1 MYIKLA
7 FQYIK
12 KNLSRSLSII
22 LSISIGIAIILG
34 AGVINENV
42 EKADIE
48 GLRYELGNYHI
59 KINNIDKE
67 TIKNI
72 DKEKNIEYTAIE
84 QPQDGSNYKG
94 QLLNITGINKNYLNI
109 SKSKLM
115 SGRMPQ
121 NANEILAEKWVLQN
135 LGLKGE
141 VGEKISLDLNG
152 KKKKETF
159 TVVGIIS
166 DRVYEKSIGIME
178 ILTKV
183 NPNKEVN
190 LYMKVNENTEEG
202 INSTINNIIKKNNIK
217 KEDVRRNTMLINSI
231 AKSEKYDNKLL
242 ILFSIMIL
250 FLIFIVYS
258 IYNISIIQR
267 LSEYG
272 MLRAIGGNKSQV
284 FKLTFY
290 ELLILSLISLPLG
303 MLIGIVG
310 SKAIGVYVC
319 STIAENS
326 FEIAN
331 IVISKNPIIMSLIF
345 IIIMI
350 IVLCYIVSKKINKI
364 PIIDSINK
372 NSSKSKIKNSIFNLK
387 ASKKLSVEKVIAINN
402 ILVNKKTFIVTVISI
417 ALGGTMF
424 ILSNFVMTLKS
435 EDTRLLLEIN
445 TNINSDFK
453 IEQTSVD
460 YSKGISADE
469 LKKIERIEGIKKV
482 EPYKVNY
489 VSIYDIPKY
498 KISYPEYFDFVNQNS
513 SFVKLIDGIAKEDND
528 GKYSIKGSFFGYK
541 NKTIEELDDFLIEG
555 KIDVRSLNNGDGV
568 ILKIPKE
575 GSGHKVVDI
584 NIGDKIKI
592 KIPKNMISSEES
604 IKFPN
609 NIDYIEKEL
618 TVSGIVSRI
627 YNQNVY
633 FSREGIDVIASD
645 KVFSEI
651 TGVDKYKFVNIDCNK
666 DANIKNIEDELYKIT
681 KDNLGCNLR
690 NLSKEVKNLQKN
702 ISYKNMILNGMTLI
716 LLIMSFFNIFNN
728 ISYNLIS
735 RKSEFDT
742 LKAIGLSNKKLKN
755 MVIYEGLVYSI
766 VSSILVILLSL
777 AGQYLL
783 YYKYFKKILINPTWF
798 INWKL
803 YIAVVIVSIA
813 IGILSIYIP
822 FRIIRNDKK

>member
-12 KNLSRSLSII
+12 KNISRSISII
-22 LSISIGIAIILG
+22 LSISIGIAIILC
-34 AGVINENV
+34 AGVINENI

-48 GLRYELGNYHI
+48 GLRYELGDYHL
-59 KINNIDKE
+59 K
-67 TIKNI
+67 IKNI
-72 DKEKNIEYTAIE
+72 DKEKNIEYTAIG
-84 QPQDGSNYKG
+84 QFIDGSKYNE
-94 QLLNITGINKNYLNI
+94 QLLNITGIDNNYLKI
-109 SKSKLM
+109 SNSKLI

-121 NANEILAEKWVLQN
+121 TSNEIVAEKWVLQN
-135 LGLKGE
+135 LGLEGE
-141 VGEKISLDLNG
+141 VGEKISLDLNE

-166 DRVYEKSIGIME
+166 DRVYEKSTAIME
-178 ILTKV
+178 ALTKV
-183 NPNKEVN
+183 NSNQRVD
-190 LYMKVNENTEEG
+190 LYVKVNENTKEG
-202 INSTINNIIKKNNIK
+202 INSTINNIIQKNNIK
-217 KEDVRRNTMLINSI
+217 KEDVSKNTMLINSI
-231 AKSEKYDNKLL
+231 AKSEKYDSKLL
-242 ILFSIMIL
+242 ILFFIMIV

-258 IYNISIIQR
+258 IYNISMIQR

-272 MLRAIGGNKSQV
+272 MLRAIGGNKSQI

-290 ELLILSLISLPLG
+290 ELLILSVISLPLG
-303 MLIGIVG
+303 ILIGVIG
-310 SKAIGVYVC
+310 AKTIGVYACRVI
-319 STIAENS
+319 SEGIFMS
-326 FEIAN
+326 SD
-331 IVISKNPIIMSLIF
+331 IVISKGSVIASLISIILM
-345 IIIMI
+345 IIILC
-350 IVLCYIVSKKINKI
+350 IVVSKKITKI
-364 PIIDSINK
+364 PIIVAINK
-372 NSSKSKIKNSIFNLK
+372 NRGENKIKNSIFNLK
-387 ASKKLSVEKVIAINN
+387 SDKNIAIEKIIAINN

-424 ILSNFVMTLKS
+424 ILSNFTMILKNEDEKTL
-435 EDTRLLLEIN
+435 LAVN
-445 TNINSDFK
+445 TNLNSDFK
-453 IEQTSVD
+453 IEQQSVD
-460 YSKGISADE
+460 YSKGISNDE
-469 LKKIERIEGIKKV
+469 LEEIERIEGIKSV

-489 VSIYDIPKY
+489 VSIYDIPKD
-498 KISYPEYFDFVNQNS
+498 KITVPEYFDFVNEYAFNKTFGGVS
-513 SFVKLIDGIAKEDND
+513 KEDND
-528 GKYSIKGSFFGYK
+528 GKYSIKGSFYGYK
-541 NKTIEELDDFLIEG
+541 DKTLKELNDFLIEG
-555 KIDVRSLNNGDGV
+555 KIDVKSLNNGDNV

-584 NIGDKIKI
+584 NVGDKIKI
-592 KIPKNMISSEES
+592 KIPKNMLSSEES
-604 IKFPN
+604 IKFPS

-618 TVSGIVSRI
+618 TVSGIVSRV

-633 FSREGIDVIASD
+633 FPDDSIDVIVSD
-645 KVFSEI
+645 KIFSEI
-651 TGVDKYKFVNIDCNK
+651 TGVDKYKFVNINCNK
-666 DANIKNIEDELYKIT
+666 DANIKNIEDELYKII

-690 NLSKEVKNLQKN
+690 NLSKEIKNSQKN
-702 ISYKNMILNGMTLI
+702 ILYKNMILNGMTLI
-716 LLIMSFFNIFNN
+716 LLIMSSFNIFNN

-777 AGQYLL
+777 TGQYLL

-803 YIAVVIVSIA
+803 YIVVVIVSIA

>member
-12 KNLSRSLSII
+12 KNISRSISII
-22 LSISIGIAIILG
+22 LSISIGIAIILC
-34 AGVINENV
+34 AGVINENI

-48 GLRYELGNYHI
+48 GLRYELGDYHLKI
-59 KINNIDKE
+59 KNIDKE
-67 TIKNI
+67 KIKNI
-72 DKEKNIEYTAIE
+72 DKEKNIEYTAIG
-84 QPQDGSNYKG
+84 QFIDGSKYNE
-94 QLLNITGINKNYLNI
+94 QLLNITGIDNNYLKI
-109 SKSKLM
+109 SNSKLI

-121 NANEILAEKWVLQN
+121 TSNEIVAEKWVLQN
-135 LGLKGE
+135 LGLEGE
-141 VGEKISLDLNG
+141 VGEKISLDLNE

-166 DRVYEKSIGIME
+166 DRVYEKSTAIME
-178 ILTKV
+178 ALTKV
-183 NPNKEVN
+183 NSNQRVD
-190 LYMKVNENTEEG
+190 LYVKVNENTKEG
-202 INSTINNIIKKNNIK
+202 INSTINNIIQKNNIK
-217 KEDVRRNTMLINSI
+217 KEDVSKNTMLINSI
-231 AKSEKYDNKLL
+231 AKSEKYDSKLL
-242 ILFSIMIL
+242 ILFFIMIV

-258 IYNISIIQR
+258 IYNISMIQR

-272 MLRAIGGNKSQV
+272 MLRAIGGNKSQI

-290 ELLILSLISLPLG
+290 ELLILSVISLPLG
-303 MLIGIVG
+303 ILIGVIG
-310 SKAIGVYVC
+310 AKTIGVYACRVI
-319 STIAENS
+319 SEGIFMS
-326 FEIAN
+326 SD
-331 IVISKNPIIMSLIF
+331 IVISKGSVIASLISIILM
-345 IIIMI
+345 IIILC
-350 IVLCYIVSKKINKI
+350 IVVSKKITKI
-364 PIIDSINK
+364 PIIVAINK
-372 NSSKSKIKNSIFNLK
+372 NRGENKIKNSIFNLK
-387 ASKKLSVEKVIAINN
+387 SDKNIAIEKIIAINN

-424 ILSNFVMTLKS
+424 ILSNFTMILKNEDEKTL
-435 EDTRLLLEIN
+435 LAVN
-445 TNINSDFK
+445 TNLNSDFK
-453 IEQTSVD
+453 IEQQSVD
-460 YSKGISADE
+460 YSKGISNDE
-469 LKKIERIEGIKKV
+469 LEEIERIEGIKSV

-489 VSIYDIPKY
+489 VSIYDIPKD
-498 KISYPEYFDFVNQNS
+498 KITVPEYFDFVNEYAFNKTFGGVS
-513 SFVKLIDGIAKEDND
+513 KEDND
-528 GKYSIKGSFFGYK
+528 GKYSIKGSFYGYK
-541 NKTIEELDDFLIEG
+541 DKTLKELNDFLIEG
-555 KIDVRSLNNGDGV
+555 KIDVKSLNNGDNV

-584 NIGDKIKI
+584 NVGDKIKI
-592 KIPKNMISSEES
+592 KIPKNMLSSEES
-604 IKFPN
+604 IKFPS

-618 TVSGIVSRI
+618 TVSGIVSRV

-633 FSREGIDVIASD
+633 FPDDSIDVIVSD
-645 KVFSEI
+645 KIFSEI
-651 TGVDKYKFVNIDCNK
+651 TGVDKYKFVNINCNK
-666 DANIKNIEDELYKIT
+666 DANIKNIEDELYKII

-690 NLSKEVKNLQKN
+690 NLSKEIKNSQKN
-702 ISYKNMILNGMTLI
+702 ILYKNMILNGMTLI
-716 LLIMSFFNIFNN
+716 LLIMSSFNIFNN

-777 AGQYLL
+777 TGQYLL
-783 YYKYFKKILINPTWF
+783 YYKYFKKILISPTWF

>member
-12 KNLSRSLSII
+12 KNISRSMSII
-22 LSISIGIAIILG
+22 LSISIGIAIILC
-34 AGVINENV
+34 AGVINENI

-48 GLRYELGNYHI
+48 GLRYELGDYHLKI
-59 KINNIDKE
+59 KNIDKE

-72 DKEKNIEYTAIE
+72 NKEKNIEYTAIE
-84 QPQDGSNYKG
+84 QSQDGSNYKG

-115 SGRMPQ
+115 LGRMPQ
-121 NANEILAEKWVLQN
+121 NTNEIVAEKWVLKN
-135 LGLKGE
+135 VGLKGE

-166 DRVYEKSIGIME
+166 DRVYEKSTAIME
-178 ILTKV
+178 ALTKV
-183 NPNKEVN
+183 NSNQSVD
-190 LYMKVNENTEEG
+190 LYIKVNENTKEG
-202 INSTINNIIKKNNIK
+202 INATINNIIKKNNIK
-217 KEDVRRNTMLINSI
+217 KEDVSKNTMLINSI
-231 AKSEKYDNKLL
+231 AKSEKYDSKLL
-242 ILFSIMIL
+242 ILFSIMIV

-272 MLRAIGGNKSQV
+272 MLRAVGGSKSQI

-310 SKAIGVYVC
+310 SKAIGEYVC
-319 STIAENS
+319 RVISEGIFMS
-326 FEIAN
+326 SD
-331 IVISKNPIIMSLIF
+331 IVISKGSVIASLISIILM
-345 IIIMI
+345 IIILC
-350 IVLCYIVSKKINKI
+350 IVVSKKITKI
-364 PIIDSINK
+364 PIIVAINK
-372 NSSKSKIKNSIFNLK
+372 NRGKNKIKNSIFNLK
-387 ASKKLSVEKVIAINN
+387 SDKNIAIEKIIAINN

-424 ILSNFVMTLKS
+424 ILSNFTMILKNEDEKTL
-435 EDTRLLLEIN
+435 LAVN
-445 TNINSDFK
+445 TNLNSDFK
-453 IEQTSVD
+453 IEQQSVD
-460 YSKGISADE
+460 YSKGISNDE
-469 LKKIERIEGIKKV
+469 LEEIERIEGIKSV

-489 VSIYDIPKY
+489 VSIYNIPKD
-498 KISYPEYFDFVNQNS
+498 KITVPEYFEFVNEYA
-513 SFVKLIDGIAKEDND
+513 FYKTFGGISKEYND
-528 GKYSIKGSFFGYK
+528 GKYSIKGNFYGYK
-541 NKTIEELDDFLIEG
+541 DKTLKELKDFLIEG
-555 KIDVRSLNNGDGV
+555 KIDVKSLNNGDNV

-584 NIGDKIKI
+584 NVGDKIKI
-592 KIPKNMISSEES
+592 KIPKNMLSSEES
-604 IKFPN
+604 VKFPS

-618 TVSGIVSRI
+618 KVSGIVSRV
-627 YNQNVY
+627 YNENVY
-633 FSREGIDVIASD
+633 FPEDGVDVIVSD
-645 KVFSEI
+645 KIFSEI
-651 TGVDKYKFVNIDCNK
+651 TGVDKYKFVNINCNK
-666 DANIKNIEDELYKIT
+666 DANIKNIEDELYKII

-690 NLSKEVKNLQKN
+690 NLSKEVKNSQKN
-702 ISYKNMILNGMTLI
+702 ILYKNMILNGMTLI

-728 ISYNLIS
+728 ISYNLVS

-755 MVIYEGLVYSI
+755 MIIYEGLVYSI
-766 VSSILVILLSL
+766 VSSILVVLLSL
-777 AGQYLL
+777 VGQYLL
-783 YYKYFKKILINPTWF
+783 YYKYFKKILISPTWF

-813 IGILSIYIP
+813 IGILSTYIP

>member
-1 MYIKLA
+1 MLHFKLA

-48 GLRYELGNYHI
+48 GLRYEIGNYHL

-67 TIKNI
+67 IIKNI
-72 DKEKNIEYTAIE
+72 NKEKNVEYTAIE

-109 SKSKLM
+109 SKSKLIL
-115 SGRMPQ
+115 GRMPQ
-121 NANEILAEKWVLQN
+121 NSNEIVAEKWVLQN
-135 LGLKGE
+135 VGLKGE

-159 TVVGIIS
+159 TVVGIMT
-166 DRVYEKSIGIME
+166 DRVYEKSTGIME
-178 ILTKV
+178 LFTNILEDK
-183 NPNKEVN
+183 N
-190 LYMKVNENTEEG
+190 LDFYVKVNENTEEG

-217 KEDVRRNTMLINSI
+217 KEDLRRNTMLINSI
-231 AKSEKYDNKLL
+231 AKSEKYNNKLL
-242 ILFSIMIL
+242 ILFSILIV

-258 IYNISIIQR
+258 IYNISIVQR

-272 MLRAIGGNKSQV
+272 MLRAIGGRKSQI

-290 ELLILSLISLPLG
+290 ELLILSLISVPLG
-303 MLIGIVG
+303 MSIGVIG

-331 IVISKNPIIMSLIF
+331 IVISKNPFIMSLIF

-350 IVLCYIVSKKINKI
+350 IILCYIVSKKINKI

-402 ILVNKKTFIVTVISI
+402 ILVNKKTFVVTVISI

-424 ILSNFVMTLKS
+424 ILSNFVMTLKN
-435 EDTRLLLEIN
+435 EDAKLSLEIN
-445 TNINSDFK
+445 TNLNSDFK

-460 YSKGISADE
+460 YSKGISNDE
-469 LKKIERIEGIKKV
+469 LKKIKKIEGIKTI
-482 EPYKVNY
+482 EPYKANY
-489 VSIYDIPKY
+489 VSIYDIPKD
-498 KISYPEYFDFVNQNS
+498 KITYPEYFDFINEFN
-513 SFVKLIDGIAKEDND
+513 FAKLFDGIAKEDNI
-528 GKYSIKGSFFGYK
+528 GKYSIKGGFFGYK
-541 NKTIEELDDFLIEG
+541 DKNLKELDKFLIEG
-555 KIDVRSLNNGDGV
+555 KIDVKSLNNGDSV

-592 KIPKNMISSEES
+592 KIPKNMLSSEES

-618 TVSGIVSRI
+618 TVSSIVSEL

-633 FSREGIDVIASD
+633 LADYGIDVIVSD
-645 KVFSEI
+645 KIFSEI

-681 KDNLGCNLR
+681 KNNVGCNLR

-728 ISYNLIS
+728 ISYNLVS

-766 VSSILVILLSL
+766 VSSILVVLLSL

-783 YYKYFKKILINPTWF
+783 YYKYFKKILISPTWF

-803 YIAVVIVSIA
+803 YIVVVIVSIA
-813 IGILSIYIP
+813 IGILSTYIP

>member
-12 KNLSRSLSII
+12 KNISRSISII
-22 LSISIGIAIILG
+22 LSISIGIAIILC
-34 AGVINENV
+34 AGVINENI

-48 GLRYELGNYHI
+48 GLRYELGDYHLKI
-59 KINNIDKE
+59 KNIDKE
-67 TIKNI
+67 KIKNI
-72 DKEKNIEYTAIE
+72 DKEKNIEYTAIG
-84 QPQDGSNYKG
+84 QFIDGSKYNE
-94 QLLNITGINKNYLNI
+94 QLLNITGIDNNYLKI
-109 SKSKLM
+109 SNSKLI

-121 NANEILAEKWVLQN
+121 TSNEIVAEKWVLQN
-135 LGLKGE
+135 LGLEGE
-141 VGEKISLDLNG
+141 VGEKISLDLNE

-166 DRVYEKSIGIME
+166 DRVYEKSTAIME
-178 ILTKV
+178 ALTKV
-183 NPNKEVN
+183 NSNQRVD
-190 LYMKVNENTEEG
+190 LYVKVNENTKEG
-202 INSTINNIIKKNNIK
+202 INSTINNIIQKNNIK
-217 KEDVRRNTMLINSI
+217 KEDVSKNTMLINSI
-231 AKSEKYDNKLL
+231 AKSEKYDSKLL
-242 ILFSIMIL
+242 ILFFIMIV

-258 IYNISIIQR
+258 IYNISMIQR

-272 MLRAIGGNKSQV
+272 MLRAIGGNKSQI

-290 ELLILSLISLPLG
+290 ELLILSVISLPLG
-303 MLIGIVG
+303 ILIGVIG
-310 SKAIGVYVC
+310 AKTIGVYACRVI
-319 STIAENS
+319 SEGIFMS
-326 FEIAN
+326 SD
-331 IVISKNPIIMSLIF
+331 IVISKGSVIASLISIILM
-345 IIIMI
+345 IIILC
-350 IVLCYIVSKKINKI
+350 IVVSKKITKI
-364 PIIDSINK
+364 PIIVAINK
-372 NSSKSKIKNSIFNLK
+372 NRGENKIKNSIFNLK
-387 ASKKLSVEKVIAINN
+387 SDKNIAIEKIIAINN

-424 ILSNFVMTLKS
+424 ILSNFTMILKNEDEKTL
-435 EDTRLLLEIN
+435 LVVN
-445 TNINSDFK
+445 TNLNSDFK
-453 IEQTSVD
+453 IEQQSVD
-460 YSKGISADE
+460 YSKGISNDE
-469 LKKIERIEGIKKV
+469 LEEIERIEGIKSV

-489 VSIYDIPKY
+489 VSIYDIPKD
-498 KISYPEYFDFVNQNS
+498 KITVPEYFDFVNQNS

-777 AGQYLL
+777 TGQYLL
-783 YYKYFKKILINPTWF
+783 YYKYFKKILISPTWF

>member
-22 LSISIGIAIILG
+22 LSISIGIAIILC
-34 AGVINENV
+34 AGVINENI

-48 GLRYELGNYHI
+48 GLRYELGDYHLKI
-59 KINNIDKE
+59 KNIDKE

-72 DKEKNIEYTAIE
+72 NKEKNIEYTAIE
-84 QPQDGSNYKG
+84 QSQDGSNYKG

-115 SGRMPQ
+115 LGRMPQ
-121 NANEILAEKWVLQN
+121 NTNEIVAEKWVLKN
-135 LGLKGE
+135 VGLKGE

-166 DRVYEKSIGIME
+166 DRVYEKSTAIME
-178 ILTKV
+178 ALTKV
-183 NPNKEVN
+183 NSNQSVD
-190 LYMKVNENTEEG
+190 LYIKVNENTKEG
-202 INSTINNIIKKNNIK
+202 INATINNIIKKNNIK
-217 KEDVRRNTMLINSI
+217 KEDVSKNTMLINSI
-231 AKSEKYDNKLL
+231 AKSEKYDSKLL
-242 ILFSIMIL
+242 ILFSIMIV

-272 MLRAIGGNKSQV
+272 MLRAVGGSKSQI

-310 SKAIGVYVC
+310 SKAIGEYVC
-319 STIAENS
+319 RVISEGIFMS
-326 FEIAN
+326 SD
-331 IVISKNPIIMSLIF
+331 IVISKGSVIASLISIILM
-345 IIIMI
+345 IIILC
-350 IVLCYIVSKKINKI
+350 IVVSKKITKI
-364 PIIDSINK
+364 PIIVAINK
-372 NSSKSKIKNSIFNLK
+372 NRGKNKIKNSIFNLK
-387 ASKKLSVEKVIAINN
+387 SDKNIAIEKIIAINN

-424 ILSNFVMTLKS
+424 ILSNFTMILKNEDEKTL
-435 EDTRLLLEIN
+435 LAVN
-445 TNINSDFK
+445 TNLNSDFK
-453 IEQTSVD
+453 IEQQSVD
-460 YSKGISADE
+460 YSKGISNDE
-469 LKKIERIEGIKKV
+469 LEEIERIEGIKSV

-489 VSIYDIPKY
+489 VSIYDIPKD
-498 KISYPEYFDFVNQNS
+498 KITVPEYFDFVNEYAFNKTFGGVS
-513 SFVKLIDGIAKEDND
+513 KEDND
-528 GKYSIKGSFFGYK
+528 GKYSIKGSFYGYK
-541 NKTIEELDDFLIEG
+541 DKTLKELNDFLIEG
-555 KIDVRSLNNGDGV
+555 KIDVKSLNNGDNV

-584 NIGDKIKI
+584 NVGDKIKI
-592 KIPKNMISSEES
+592 KIPKNMLSSEES
-604 IKFPN
+604 IKFPS

-618 TVSGIVSRI
+618 TVSGIVSRV

-633 FSREGIDVIASD
+633 FPDDSIDVIVSD
-645 KVFSEI
+645 KIFSEI
-651 TGVDKYKFVNIDCNK
+651 TGVDKYKFVNINCNK
-666 DANIKNIEDELYKIT
+666 DANIKNIEDELYKII

-690 NLSKEVKNLQKN
+690 NLSKEIKNSQKN
-702 ISYKNMILNGMTLI
+702 ILYKNMILNGMTLI
-716 LLIMSFFNIFNN
+716 LLIMSSFNIFNN

-755 MVIYEGLVYSI
+755 MIIYEGLVYSI

-803 YIAVVIVSIA
+803 YIVVVIVSIA
-813 IGILSIYIP
+813 IGILSTYIP

>member
-1 MYIKLA
+1 MLHFKLA

-12 KNLSRSLSII
+12 KNLNRSLSII

-48 GLRYELGNYHI
+48 GLRYEIGNYHL

-67 TIKNI
+67 IIKNI
-72 DKEKNIEYTAIE
+72 NKEKNVEYTAIE

-109 SKSKLM
+109 SKSKLIL
-115 SGRMPQ
+115 GRMPQ
-121 NANEILAEKWVLQN
+121 NSNEIVAEKWVLQN

-159 TVVGIIS
+159 KVVGIIS

-183 NPNKEVN
+183 YPNKEVN

-242 ILFSIMIL
+242 ILFFIMIL

-258 IYNISIIQR
+258 IYNISIVQR

-310 SKAIGVYVC
+310 SKAIGAYIC

-402 ILVNKKTFIVTVISI
+402 ILVNKKTFVVTVISI

-424 ILSNFVMTLKS
+424 ILSNFVMNLKN
-435 EDTRLLLEIN
+435 EDAKLSLEIN
-445 TNINSDFK
+445 TNLNSDFK
-453 IEQTSVD
+453 IEQTLVD

-469 LKKIERIEGIKKV
+469 VKKIEGIDGVKTV
-482 EPYKVNY
+482 EPYKTNY
-489 VSIYDIPKY
+489 ISIYNIDKN
-498 KISYPEYFDFVNQNS
+498 KITFPEYFKFVEDFISNKKYEGLMKKESNGRYS
-513 SFVKLIDGIAKEDND
+513 S
-528 GKYSIKGSFFGYK
+528 KGSFYGYN
-541 NKTIEELDDFLIEG
+541 NKSLKELDNFLIEG
-555 KIDVRSLNNGDGV
+555 KINIKELNSGNNV

-584 NIGDKIKI
+584 NVGDKIKI
-592 KIPKNMISSEES
+592 KIPKNMLSSEES
-604 IKFPN
+604 IKFPD
-609 NIDYIEKEL
+609 NIEYIEKEL

-651 TGVDKYKFVNIDCNK
+651 TGVDKYKFVNIDCK
-666 DANIKNIEDELYKIT
+666 EDANIKNIEDELYKIT
-681 KDNLGCNLR
+681 KNNVGCNLR

-728 ISYNLIS
+728 ISYNLVS

-766 VSSILVILLSL
+766 ISSILVVLLSL
-777 AGQYLL
+777 VGQYLL
-783 YYKYFKKILINPTWF
+783 YYKYFKKILISPTWF

-803 YIAVVIVSIA
+803 YIAVVIVSIV
-813 IGILSIYIP
+813 IGILSTYIP

>member
-48 GLRYELGNYHI
+48 GLRYELGNYHLKI
-59 KINNIDKE
+59 KNIDKE

-72 DKEKNIEYTAIE
+72 DKEKNVEYTAIE

-109 SKSKLM
+109 SKSKLV

-121 NANEILAEKWVLQN
+121 NTNEIVAEKWVLQN
-135 LGLKGE
+135 VGLKGE

-159 TVVGIIS
+159 TVVGIMT
-166 DRVYEKSIGIME
+166 DRVYEKSTGIME
-178 ILTKV
+178 LFTNILEDK
-183 NPNKEVN
+183 N
-190 LYMKVNENTEEG
+190 LDFYVKVNEDTEEG
-202 INSTINNIIKKNNIK
+202 INSTINNIIKKNSIK

-258 IYNISIIQR
+258 IYNISIVQR

-303 MLIGIVG
+303 MSIGVIG
-310 SKAIGVYVC
+310 SKAIGAYIC

-402 ILVNKKTFIVTVISI
+402 ILVNKKTFVVTVISI

-424 ILSNFVMTLKS
+424 ILSNFVMNLKN
-435 EDTRLLLEIN
+435 EDARLSLEIN

-453 IEQTSVD
+453 IEQTLVD
-460 YSKGISADE
+460 YSKGISNDE
-469 LKKIERIEGIKKV
+469 LKKIKKIEGIKTI
-482 EPYKVNY
+482 EPYKANY
-489 VSIYDIPKY
+489 VSIYDIPKD
-498 KISYPEYFDFVNQNS
+498 KITYPEYFDFINEFN
-513 SFVKLIDGIAKEDND
+513 FAKLFDGIAKEDNI
-528 GKYSIKGSFFGYK
+528 GKYSIKGGFFGYK
-541 NKTIEELDDFLIEG
+541 DKNLKELDKFLIEG
-555 KIDVRSLNNGDGV
+555 KIDVKSLNNGDSV

-592 KIPKNMISSEES
+592 KIPKNMLSSEES

-618 TVSGIVSRI
+618 TVSSIVSEL

-633 FSREGIDVIASD
+633 LADYGIDVIVSD
-645 KVFSEI
+645 KIFSEI
-651 TGVDKYKFVNIDCNK
+651 TGVDKYKFVNIDCK
-666 DANIKNIEDELYKIT
+666 EDANIKNIEDELYKIT
-681 KDNLGCNLR
+681 KNNVGCNLR

-728 ISYNLIS
+728 ISYNLVS

-783 YYKYFKKILINPTWF
+783 YYKYFKKILISPTWF

-813 IGILSIYIP
+813 IGILSTYIP

>member
-1 MYIKLA
+1 MLHFKLA

-48 GLRYELGNYHI
+48 GLRYELGNYHLKI
-59 KINNIDKE
+59 KNIDKE

-72 DKEKNIEYTAIE
+72 DKEKNVEYTAIE

-109 SKSKLM
+109 SKSKLI

-121 NANEILAEKWVLQN
+121 NTNEIAAEKWVLQN
-135 LGLKGE
+135 LGLEGE

-178 ILTKV
+178 FFAKV
-183 NPNKEVN
+183 YPNKEVN
-190 LYMKVNENTEEG
+190 LYMKVNEDTEEG
-202 INSTINNIIKKNNIK
+202 INSTINNIIKKNSIK

-258 IYNISIIQR
+258 IYNISIVQR

-272 MLRAIGGNKSQV
+272 MLRAIGGNKSQI

-303 MLIGIVG
+303 ILIGVVG

-345 IIIMI
+345 IILMI
-350 IVLCYIVSKKINKI
+350 IILCYIVSKKINKI

-372 NSSKSKIKNSIFNLK
+372 NNSKNKIKKSIFNLK
-387 ASKKLSVEKVIAINN
+387 AGKKLSVEKVIAINN
-402 ILVNKKTFIVTVISI
+402 ILVNKKTFVVTVISI

-424 ILSNFVMTLKS
+424 ILSDFVMTLKS
-435 EDTRLLLEIN
+435 EDTRLSLEIN

-469 LKKIERIEGIKKV
+469 LKKIEGIDGVKTV
-482 EPYKVNY
+482 EPYKTNY
-489 VSIYDIPKY
+489 ISIYNIDKN
-498 KISYPEYFDFVNQNS
+498 KITFPEYFKFVEDFISNKKYEGLMKTESNGRYS
-513 SFVKLIDGIAKEDND
+513 S
-528 GKYSIKGSFFGYK
+528 KGSFYGYNNK
-541 NKTIEELDDFLIEG
+541 NLKELDNFLIEG
-555 KIDVRSLNNGDGV
+555 KINIKELNSGNNV

-584 NIGDKIKI
+584 NVGDKIKI
-592 KIPKNMISSEES
+592 KIPKNMLSSEES
-604 IKFPN
+604 IKFPD
-609 NIDYIEKEL
+609 NIEYIEKEL

-651 TGVDKYKFVNIDCNK
+651 TGVDKYKFVNIDCK
-666 DANIKNIEDELYKIT
+666 EDANIKNIEDELYKIT
-681 KDNLGCNLR
+681 KNNVGCNLR

-728 ISYNLIS
+728 ISYNLVS

-766 VSSILVILLSL
+766 VSSILVVLLSL

-783 YYKYFKKILINPTWF
+783 YYKYFKKILISPTWF

-803 YIAVVIVSIA
+803 YIVVVIVSIA
-813 IGILSIYIP
+813 IGILSTYIP

>member
-48 GLRYELGNYHI
+48 GLRYELGNYHLKI
-59 KINNIDKE
+59 KNIDKE

-72 DKEKNIEYTAIE
+72 DKEKNVEYTAIE

-109 SKSKLM
+109 SKSKLI

-121 NANEILAEKWVLQN
+121 NTNEIAAEKWVLQN
-135 LGLKGE
+135 LGLEGE

-178 ILTKV
+178 FFAKV
-183 NPNKEVN
+183 YPNKEVN
-190 LYMKVNENTEEG
+190 LYMKVNEDTEEG
-202 INSTINNIIKKNNIK
+202 INSTINNIIKKNSIK

-258 IYNISIIQR
+258 IYNISIVQR

-272 MLRAIGGNKSQV
+272 MLRAIGGNKSQI

-303 MLIGIVG
+303 ILIGVVG

-345 IIIMI
+345 IILMI
-350 IVLCYIVSKKINKI
+350 IILCYIVSKKINKI

-372 NSSKSKIKNSIFNLK
+372 NNSKNKIKKSIFNLK
-387 ASKKLSVEKVIAINN
+387 AGKKLSVEKVIAINN
-402 ILVNKKTFIVTVISI
+402 ILVNKKTFVVTVISI

-424 ILSNFVMTLKS
+424 ILSDFVMTLKS
-435 EDTRLLLEIN
+435 EDTRLSLEIK

-460 YSKGISADE
+460 YSKGISDDE
-469 LKKIERIEGIKKV
+469 LKKIEKIEGIKKV
-482 EPYKVNY
+482 EPYKLNY

-498 KISYPEYFDFVNQNS
+498 KISYPEYFDFINQNS

-528 GKYSIKGSFFGYK
+528 GKYSIKGSFYGYK
-541 NKTIEELDDFLIEG
+541 DKTLKELNDFLIEG
-555 KIDVRSLNNGDGV
+555 KIDVKSLNNGDNV

-584 NIGDKIKI
+584 NVGDKIKI
-592 KIPKNMISSEES
+592 KIPKNMLSSEES
-604 IKFPN
+604 IKFPD
-609 NIDYIEKEL
+609 NIEYIEKEL

-633 FSREGIDVIASD
+633 FSRNGIDVIASD

-666 DANIKNIEDELYKIT
+666 DDNIKNIEDELYKIT

-728 ISYNLIS
+728 ISYNLVS

-803 YIAVVIVSIA
+803 YIVVVIVSIA
-813 IGILSIYIP
+813 IGILSTYIP

>member
-1 MYIKLA
+1 MLHFKLA

-48 GLRYELGNYHI
+48 GLRYELGNYHLKI
-59 KINNIDKE
+59 KNIDKE

-72 DKEKNIEYTAIE
+72 DKEKNVEYTAIE

-121 NANEILAEKWVLQN
+121 KSNEILAEKWVLQN

-166 DRVYEKSIGIME
+166 DRVYEKSIGVME
-178 ILTKV
+178 IFTKV
-183 NPNKEVN
+183 YPNKEVN

-202 INSTINNIIKKNNIK
+202 INITINNIIKKNNIK

-258 IYNISIIQR
+258 IYNISIVQR

-272 MLRAIGGNKSQV
+272 MLRAIGGSQSQI

-303 MLIGIVG
+303 MLIGVVG

-319 STIAENS
+319 STIVENS

-402 ILVNKKTFIVTVISI
+402 ILVNKKTFVVTVISI

-424 ILSNFVMTLKS
+424 ILSDFVMTLKS
-435 EDTRLLLEIN
+435 EDTRLSLEIN
-445 TNINSDFK
+445 TNLNSDFK

-460 YSKGISADE
+460 YSKGISDDE
-469 LKKIERIEGIKKV
+469 LKKIEGIDGVKTV
-482 EPYKVNY
+482 EAYKTNY
-489 VSIYDIPKY
+489 ISIYNIDKN
-498 KISYPEYFDFVNQNS
+498 KITFPEYFRFVEDFISNEKYEGLMKKESNGRYS
-513 SFVKLIDGIAKEDND
+513 S
-528 GKYSIKGSFFGYK
+528 KGSFYGYN
-541 NKTIEELDDFLIEG
+541 NKSLKELDNFLIEG
-555 KIDVRSLNNGDGV
+555 KINIEELNSGSNV

-728 ISYNLIS
+728 ISYNLVS

-766 VSSILVILLSL
+766 VSSILVVLLSL

-783 YYKYFKKILINPTWF
+783 YYKYFKKILISPTWF

-803 YIAVVIVSIA
+803 YIAVVIVSIT
-813 IGILSIYIP
+813 IGILSTYIP